1 MNKKCFIVVLA
12 IQLHLMGM
20 EPVPSITPSIESE
33 FLELLQRFDATDAV
47 CREKK
52 FALLNEQAFLLQELQ
67 KKLHHQSLQTLGN
80 YALFNAYFLK
90 KISNT
95 VLLLIETKKLSDTNP
110 SDHIFYQNL
119 PDSLLQARKW
129 ILEGEDAERGYR
141 AIKKKFKAQK
151 RIAEQINKDRESKTE
166 ELNEEDDHGSFF
178 SKIQQL
184 LVRVPGLKGLIKRK

>member
-129 ILEGEDAERGYR
+129 ILEATEDPTYFNDFENYA
-141 AIKKKFKAQK
+141 
-151 RIAEQINKDRESKTE
+151 
-166 ELNEEDDHGSFF
+166 LNELSINIHHALF
-178 SKIQQL
+178 SIIPQKNTLPLPLPIINPNAVIIVGL
-184 LVRVPGLKGLIKRK
+184 LCLR